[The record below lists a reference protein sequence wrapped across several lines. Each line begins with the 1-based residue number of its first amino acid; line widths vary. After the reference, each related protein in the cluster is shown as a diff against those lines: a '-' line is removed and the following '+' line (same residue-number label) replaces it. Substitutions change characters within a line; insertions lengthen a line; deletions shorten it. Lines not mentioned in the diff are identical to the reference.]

1 MLFIKDL
8 ARKVL
13 CKEITEIKSELS
25 DSKEKNS
32 ELQEEIDGLRSRNK
46 VLSENSIK
54 IQLEVTEA
62 RKELNEVQKEN
73 EILRKYYDLDKEP
86 SDEIKL
92 RIHVDLELNRVK
104 EENLKLIAMYKP
116 PAIISQP
123 YPMYT
128 PQFGRTF
135 Y

>member
-1 MLFIKDL
+1 MFFIKDL

-13 CKEITEIKSELS
+13 RKEITEIKSELS
-25 DSKEKNS
+25 GSKEKNS

-54 IQLEVTEA
+54 IQLEVIEA

-86 SDEIKL
+86 SDEIKAK
-92 RIHVDLELNRVK
+92 IHIGLELNRLK
-104 EENLKLIAMYKP
+104 EENLKLIAMHKP
-116 PAIISQP
+116 PTIIHRP